1 MKKRMDLSFLEDTES
16 NNGSDDDVVI
26 ILDRSSTSKSSS
38 NKNVIEKDYSTGNK
52 DMIMKK
58 IENGA
63 SHSSNDQSNSCRN
76 EIGTPD
82 DHLDEIS
89 SMKARNH
96 DLLHQVALL
105 KAEKAVIAKD
115 AEEKDA
121 KMQQMAKEKE
131 SFVIAVVKLESQLE
145 SKSWE
150 KEQQKEFK
158 SLESHVSHLKGDLN
172 DFMKSLRKGEAD
184 DERPNEF
191 EKVIHALKASL
202 DAKEALLKE
211 RDDAINELKRDMGE
225 AIDMMEQEREEN
237 RQKMEISSNEQN
249 ANANDAMTMEVEKM
263 EEGMKKKDDAMK
275 AMQQQ
280 K

>member
-1 MKKRMDLSFLEDTES
+1 MKKKMDLSFLEDTES

-38 NKNVIEKDYSTGNK
+38 NKNVIEKDYSTGKSCVRKDGKNK

-105 KAEKAVIAKD
+105 KAEKVVIAKD

-158 SLESHVSHLKGDLN
+158 SLESHVLHLKGDLN

-184 DERPNEF
+184 DERTDEF
-191 EKVIHALKASL
+191 EKVI
-202 DAKEALLKE
+202 
-211 RDDAINELKRDMGE
+211 NESTSTSTNIQGGDRKNTRISEG
-225 AIDMMEQEREEN
+225 RESE
-237 RQKMEISSNEQN
+237 S
-249 ANANDAMTMEVEKM
+249 
-263 EEGMKKKDDAMK
+263 
-275 AMQQQ
+275 
-280 K
+280 